1 MSNLEWFF
9 ILMIVIGLVGIFLVR
24 RHDSPKAKSQ

>member
-9 ILMIVIGLVGIFLVR
+9 LLMIVIGLAGIYLVY
-24 RHDSPKAKSQ
+24 RHDSQKAKS